1 MRTIV
6 AGGLIALMYACIPM
20 SCLANDDVGGD
31 ADKAGK
37 IDSYAREQLGIGV
50 HELAW
55 LMDAACKASVHST
68 RAMEFIARKPALD
81 RLAKKGFVNLVEV
94 GSAEFVAICPTPKG
108 AAVRERLLRASL

>member
-6 AGGLIALMYACIPM
+6 AGGLIALMCACIPI
-20 SCLANDDVGGD
+20 SSLASNDSGGD

-37 IDSYAREQLGIGV
+37 IDSYAREQLGIGI

-55 LMDAACKASVHST
+55 LMDASCEGSVYST
-68 RAMEFIARKPALD
+68 RGMEFIARKPALD
-81 RLAKKGFVNLVEV
+81 RLAEKGFINLVEY

-108 AAVRERLLRASL
+108 AAVRERLLRASR